1 MSILS
6 ESSKPRPAF
15 KVWLETEEGYV
26 FGPGI
31 YRILGKVE
39 ETGTLKEAA
48 ESLGM
53 SYRFAW
59 GLVKKAE
66 RKLGEPLLKAH
77 KGGRSGGGGAKI
89 TDLGQQFLEEYSKID
104 QWLKALSGDPPLY
117 ARRNLVNIFDGKVTS
132 IRPKDENI
140 ELTISLT
147 KPTSIRVVMAPN
159 SIEEQGIDV
168 GSCVRFEMISSMGK
182 FTQREM

>member
-1 MSILS
+1 VSILP

-31 YRILGKVE
+31 YRILVKVE
-39 ETGTLKEAA
+39 ETGTLKGAA

-77 KGGRSGGGGAKI
+77 KGGRSGGGGAEI
-89 TDLGQQFLEEYSKID
+89 TDLGKQFLEEYSKID
-104 QWLKALSGDPPLY
+104 QGLKELSGNSSLFE
-117 ARRNLVNIFDGKVTS
+117 RHRLINVFDGKVSS
-132 IRPKDENI
+132 IRPMDENI
-140 ELTISLT
+140 ELTISLV
-147 KPTSIRVVMAPN
+147 KPTNIRVVIDPN
-159 SIEEQGIDV
+159 SIEGQGV
-168 GSCVRFEMISSMGK
+168 VAGSNVRFEMISSIRK
-182 FTQREM
+182 LKHRET